1 MKAESR
7 RAQNTKVVRLEVKIN
22 TQVELRRTDHHRARE
37 AAKKTTDAGSSRIR
51 VFKFRPKLCRIK
63 DELARPVQS
72 KLVAEIHIY
81 TLSPRTHEEPKKRGR
96 KSGKT
101 EPDRNP
107 IPKRILSFRDWFRAI
122 PPPITAAIFPENP
135 GLLNY

>member
-1 MKAESR
+1 MEAKSR
-7 RAQNTKVVRLEVKIN
+7 QAQNTKVVRLDVKSN
-22 TQVELRRTDHHRARE
+22 TQVESRRTIQHGARE

-51 VFKFRPKLCRIK
+51 VFKFRLKLRRIK
-63 DELARPVQS
+63 DELARPIQR

-101 EPDRNP
+101 EPGRNP
-107 IPKRILSFRDWFRAI
+107 TPKRILSFRDWFRAI
-122 PPPITAAIFPENP
+122 PPPITAAIFQENP